1 MPPLLRSYGRCRPSL
16 TFRCVAIVF
25 SVVFVQTSFGQS
37 SGRNSV
43 FETGREVFLAGD
55 YPRAIE
61 LLERAIENED
71 ESAEAHYLV
80 AQAFLATGEGGK
92 ARSSI
97 RKARTLDA
105 SNLKYAVAELEILRG
120 TTPRESSISLTDGRR
135 IGLARLV
142 LEQDPENAAALEELG
157 VHHAMSY
164 RWYANFDA
172 TMHPLGDGI
181 AKKARDEFEDSQMY
195 FRRALRSDPG
205 RLTASGELL
214 RLLIE
219 EGRWTEAA
227 NVADDALESMPDRSD
242 PWLFRGLVAQLQ
254 HQSELAEHSFLRALE
269 RMSDADRSLFLDVST
284 FLTDEERIELD
295 QDPRDYADRYWAARD
310 PFRLTTVNERRV
322 DHFARMA
329 YVQLWYGGSG
339 RAGWETERG
348 KIVVR
353 YGIPWSD
360 SGFIGGHSRFN
371 VLEYRDFEFVFEDQ
385 TRGGHFTM
393 YSPKASASSSWTND
407 YVIQAAEMAIS
418 NPEQYDPK
426 LLDTIDLLVETTVF
440 KGESDL
446 SDVYIHVA
454 ATPGEADSVGSG
466 AGLVGAFVVDSNGI
480 ELDRAVGSWN
490 YSNADTVAAGSPAT
504 LALRIDSRTA
514 AVEVEYLSD
523 DRSVAGRRSIG
534 ADWPSFTGDS
544 LAVSDLLAA
553 SIIEDA
559 NPGSSAVDGRIVRSG
574 YSIAPMPW
582 AKLNAGSDLLVYF
595 ELYGLT
601 LDGEGRGAY
610 RVDAILRPDERR
622 NGFGGLLKQLF
633 TRSDETTVAVSI
645 ESSAD
650 DADEARF
657 ISVGLPRDASG
668 RYQLAIE
675 ITDLST
681 GRRIARAQ
689 ELAIRDAG
697 NY

>member
-1 MPPLLRSYGRCRPSL
+1 MAQ
-16 TFRCVAIVF
+16 CVA
-25 SVVFVQTSFGQS
+25 VVLSIALVQASLGQS
-37 SGRNSV
+37 SGRTSV

-55 YPRAIE
+55 YPRAIG
-61 LLERAIENED
+61 LLERAIEND
-71 ESAEAHYLV
+71 DQSAEAHYLV
-80 AQAFLATGEGGK
+80 AQAFLATGESGK
-92 ARSSI
+92 ARHAI

-172 TMHPLGDGI
+172 TKQPLGDGI
-181 AKKARDEFEDSQMY
+181 ADKARHEFETARLY
-195 FRRALRSDPG
+195 FRHALTADPG
-205 RLTASGELL
+205 RLTAYGELL
-214 RLLIE
+214 RLLVE

-227 NVADDALESMPDRSD
+227 EIADDAVESMPDRSD

-254 HQSELAEHSFLRALE
+254 HQSEQADYSFLRAIE

-284 FLTDEERIELD
+284 MLTDEERIELN
-295 QDPRDYADRYWAARD
+295 QNPRDYADRYWAARD

-322 DHFARMA
+322 DHLARMA
-329 YVQLWYGGSG
+329 YAQLWYGGSG
-339 RAGWETERG
+339 QAGWETERG
-348 KIVVR
+348 MIILR

-360 SGFIGGHSRFN
+360 SGFMGGHSRFN

-385 TRGGHFTM
+385 TRGGHYTM

-418 NPEQYDPK
+418 NPEQYHPK

-440 KGESDL
+440 KGEGDL
-446 SDVYIHVA
+446 TDVYIHVA
-454 ATPGEADSVGSG
+454 AAPGKGDSVGPG
-466 AGLVGAFVVDSNGI
+466 AGLLGVFVVDSNGV
-480 ELDRAVGSWN
+480 ELDRAVDSW
-490 YSNADTVAAGSPAT
+490 SLATTETGTTGSPAT
-504 LALRIDSRTA
+504 LALRTGPRSA
-514 AVEVEYLSD
+514 AVEVEFLSD
-523 DRSVAGRRSIG
+523 DRSAAGRRSIR
-534 ADWPSFTGDS
+534 ADWPLFTGDS
-544 LAVSDLLAA
+544 MAVSDLLAA
-553 SIIEDA
+553 SMIEDA

-582 AKLNAGSDLLVYF
+582 ARVAAGSDLLVYF

-601 LDGEGRGAY
+601 LDGEGKGAY
-610 RVDAILRPDERR
+610 RVDAILRPDRR
-622 NGFGGLLKQLF
+622 SGFGGFLKQLF
-633 TRSDETTVAVSI
+633 TPSDQTSVAVSI

-689 ELAIRDAG
+689 DLTIRDARS
-697 NY
+697 Y

>member
-1 MPPLLRSYGRCRPSL
+1 M
-16 TFRCVAIVF
+16 
-25 SVVFVQTSFGQS
+25 
-37 SGRNSV
+37 

-61 LLERAIENED
+61 LLERAIESED

-92 ARSSI
+92 ARHSI

-142 LEQDPENAAALEELG
+142 LEQDPENSAALEELG
-157 VHHAMSY
+157 IHHAMSY

-172 TMHPLGDGI
+172 TMRPLGNGV
-181 AKKARDEFEDSQMY
+181 AKKAREEFENSQMH
-195 FRRALRSDPG
+195 FRRAVKSDPG
-205 RLTASGELL
+205 RLTAHGELL

-227 NVADDALESMPDRSD
+227 NVADEAVGSMPDRSD
-242 PWLFRGLVAQLQ
+242 PWLFRGLIAQLQ
-254 HQSELAEHSFLRALE
+254 HQSELADHWFLRALE

-284 FLTDEERIELD
+284 FLTDEERIEMD
-295 QDPRDYADRYWAARD
+295 QNPRDYADRYWAARD

-329 YVQLWYGGSG
+329 YAQLWYGGFG

-348 KIVVR
+348 KIVLR
-353 YGIPWSD
+353 YGIPWND

-385 TRGGHFTM
+385 TRGGHYTM
-393 YSPKASASSSWTND
+393 YSPKASVSSSWTND

-440 KGESDL
+440 KGEDDL
-446 SDVYIHVA
+446 SDVYIHIA
-454 ATPGEADSVGSG
+454 AAPGEADSVGSR
-466 AGLVGAFVVDSNGI
+466 AGLVGAFVVDSNGV
-480 ELDRAVGSWN
+480 ELDREVGSWN
-490 YSNADTVAAGSPAT
+490 YSAVGRAAAGSPAT
-504 LALRIDSRTA
+504 LALTTGPRSAT
-514 AVEVEYLSD
+514 VEVEYLSD
-523 DRSVAGRRSIG
+523 DRSAAGRRSIS

-553 SIIEDA
+553 NVIEDA
-559 NPGSSAVDGRIVRSG
+559 NPRLSAVDGRIVRSG

-582 AKLNAGSDLLVYF
+582 AELNAGSDLLVYF

-601 LDGEGRGAY
+601 LDIEGRGAY
-610 RVDAILRPDERR
+610 RVDAILRPYERR
-622 NGFGGLLKQLF
+622 NGVGGFLKRLF
-633 TRSDETTVAVSI
+633 TRSDQTSVAVSI
-645 ESSAD
+645 ESNAD

-668 RYQLAIE
+668 RYQLEIE
-675 ITDLST
+675 ITDLRT

-689 ELAIRDAG
+689 DLTIRDAG
-697 NY
+697 GY